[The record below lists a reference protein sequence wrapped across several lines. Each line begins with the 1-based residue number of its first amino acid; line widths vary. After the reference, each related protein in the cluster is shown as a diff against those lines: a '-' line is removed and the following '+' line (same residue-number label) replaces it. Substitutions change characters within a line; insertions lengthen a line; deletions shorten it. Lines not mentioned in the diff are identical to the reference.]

1 MNAAALAPKSASL
14 AGSAPVIKKKSSAK
28 WWIIGAVVLLLILI
42 VVAVQVK
49 KKNAAKGIP
58 VTTEKAQVRTIVQV
72 VTATG
77 KVQPEIEVKISPE
90 VYGEIIALPLREG
103 AKVTKGEMVVK
114 IKPDLYQAQVEQQS
128 AAVAAARSAAVL
140 SHAKLTKTVSDLKQ
154 YQDLYDRKLV
164 SEADYLTYKTN
175 FDVATA
181 DFASA
186 TALVQQNEGLLSQ
199 AKDALSKTTI
209 YAPMDGTV
217 SARESEVGE
226 RVVAT
231 GSFAGTEIMRI
242 ADLSNMEVR
251 VNVNENDIVNVKVND
266 PVVISIDAYPDR
278 KFSGFVREIAASA
291 ANSGASGSGST
302 SQSSSSSTDEVTN
315 FVVKIRIVD
324 RDVQLQPGMSA
335 TADIQ
340 TQTVKGVVSI
350 PIQSVAVRAAG
361 GLNTED
367 LQKKKEKDAED
378 RSGADLSVTAEKTEA
393 KKAQESLDH
402 VVFVKVGDKVKMVK
416 VTTGIA
422 DNTNIEVKTGIK
434 DGDEVVSGSYAA
446 ISRKLKDGSDV
457 QIEKPKVDDD
467 NK

>member
-1 MNAAALAPKSASL
+1 MNAAAS
-14 AGSAPVIKKKSSAK
+14 SAPVVRKKSSTK
-28 WWIIGAVVLLLILI
+28 WWLIGGGLLI
-42 VVAVQVK
+42 VVLCVVAVSIK
-49 KKNAAKGIP
+49 KKNAAKGIQI
-58 VTTEKAQVRTIVQV
+58 TTEKAAVRTIVQV

-90 VYGEIIALPLREG
+90 VYGEITSLPLREG
-103 AKVTKGEMVVK
+103 AKVTKGELVVK
-114 IKPDLYQAQVEQQS
+114 IKPDLYQAQVDQQA

-140 SHAKLTKTVSDLKQ
+140 SHAKLNKAISDLRQ
-154 YQDLYDRKLV
+154 YQDLYDHKLV
-164 SEADYLTYKTN
+164 AESDYLTYKTN
-175 FDVATA
+175 YDVAAA

-186 TALVQQNEGLLSQ
+186 TATVDQNEGLLSQ
-199 AKDALSKTTI
+199 AKDALSKTII

-266 PVVISIDAYPDR
+266 PVVISIDAYPER
-278 KFSGFVREIAASA
+278 KFTGFVREIASSA
-291 ANSGASGSGST
+291 ANAGASGSGT
-302 SQSSSSSTDEVTN
+302 TGASSSTDEVTN

-335 TADIQ
+335 TADVQ
-340 TQTVKGVVSI
+340 TQTAKDVVSI

-361 GLNTED
+361 GMNTED
-367 LQKKKEKDAED
+367 LQKKKEKDAQE
-378 RSGADLSVTAEKTEA
+378 RSGADLSVTAEKAEA
-393 KKAQESLDH
+393 KKSMEALDH
-402 VVFVKVGDKVKMVK
+402 VVFIKVGDKVKMQK
-416 VTTGIA
+416 VETGIA
-422 DNTNIEVKTGIK
+422 DNTNIEVKSGVK
-434 DGDEVVSGSYAA
+434 AGDEVVSGSYAA

-457 QIEKPKVDDD
+457 QIEKPKADDET
-467 NK
+467 K